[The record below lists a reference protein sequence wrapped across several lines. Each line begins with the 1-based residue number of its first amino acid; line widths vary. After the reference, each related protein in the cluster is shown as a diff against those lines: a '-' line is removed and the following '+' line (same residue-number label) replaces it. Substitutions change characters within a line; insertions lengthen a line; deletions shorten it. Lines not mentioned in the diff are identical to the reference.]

1 MKELFGM
8 EDDALI
14 HAARHYKWDQEKM
27 EGQWFDNQ
35 AKLVKELG
43 IEFEKKL
50 NNDPA
55 INYSTASKNGGVCV
69 ICYEPL
75 SAQTKFSME
84 CGHEFCLDCWREFLI
99 EKVRSGPQGLQAG
112 CMQVGCNMKIGHTVW
127 DKILKTS
134 PADKET
140 YWKWLCKSYTDDNS
154 SIKWCPELGCEF
166 CFEREQFASDME
178 VHCECGMSFCFACN

>member
-43 IEFEKKL
+43 IEFDTKL

-55 INYSTASKNGGVCV
+55 INYSTPAKNGGVCV
-69 ICYEPL
+69 ICWEPL

-84 CGHEFCLDCWREFLI
+84 CGHEFCLECWREYLI
-99 EKVRSGPQGLQAG
+99 EKVRSGP
-112 CMQVGCNMKIGHTVW
+112 
-127 DKILKTS
+127 
-134 PADKET
+134 
-140 YWKWLCKSYTDDNS
+140 
-154 SIKWCPELGCEF
+154 
-166 CFEREQFASDME
+166 
-178 VHCECGMSFCFACN
+178 